1 MGIGTMTFLI
11 VLANFII
18 SFNGF
23 NDRRFYNR
31 LVFQVEKILAYKDYK
46 RIVTSGFL
54 HVNWWHLLFNMFTL
68 YAFGGTLESSLGALQ
83 FVLIYFLSLIG
94 GNLLSLFIHRQHG
107 GYRSVGASGAIAGV
121 IFAAIALFPGLNLS
135 FFGIPLPIPAWLF
148 GLVYIL
154 ISIYGIRSRKD
165 NVGHD
170 AHLGGALLG
179 MAVAILFHPQVL
191 AQNYLAILII
201 TLPALIF
208 LYVIITRPHFL
219 LVDNYFF
226 RNQEDFYSIDH
237 RYNQERANKQK
248 EIDRILEKIHK
259 KGIKSLTR
267 QERELLKRQSN
278 SIR

>member
-68 YAFGGTLESSLGALQ
+68 YAFGGTLENSLGALQ

-179 MAVAILFHPQVL
+179 MVVAILFHPEVL

-237 RYNQERANKQK
+237 KYNQERANKQK

>member
-1 MGIGTMTFLI
+1 
-11 VLANFII
+11 
-18 SFNGF
+18 
-23 NDRRFYNR
+23 
-31 LVFQVEKILAYKDYK
+31 
-46 RIVTSGFL
+46 
-54 HVNWWHLLFNMFTL
+54 
-68 YAFGGTLESSLGALQ
+68 
-83 FVLIYFLSLIG
+83 
-94 GNLLSLFIHRQHG
+94 
-107 GYRSVGASGAIAGV
+107 
-121 IFAAIALFPGLNLS
+121 
-135 FFGIPLPIPAWLF
+135 
-148 GLVYIL
+148 
-154 ISIYGIRSRKD
+154 
-165 NVGHD
+165 
-170 AHLGGALLG
+170 
-179 MAVAILFHPQVL
+179 MAVAILFHPEVL

-237 RYNQERANKQK
+237 KYNQERANKQK

>member
-179 MAVAILFHPQVL
+179 MAVAILFHPEVL

-237 RYNQERANKQK
+237 KYNQERANKQK

-267 QERELLKRQSN
+267 QERELLKRESN